1 MNAHSSW
8 LEKEE
13 GLNFP
18 EFLKPKVLK
27 AWSFKCR
34 YAWLWERWEGIA
46 LLMEKRQGRQPENR
60 QPGNKNLKTAWGTQ
74 QVGYLLLLELVSEIS
89 IHRETP
95 SGTKELGGIISFPTP
110 QHTQSSAG
118 PTQ

>member
-1 MNAHSSW
+1 
-8 LEKEE
+8 
-13 GLNFP
+13 
-18 EFLKPKVLK
+18 
-27 AWSFKCR
+27 
-34 YAWLWERWEGIA
+34 
-46 LLMEKRQGRQPENR
+46 MEKRQGRQPENR
-60 QPGNKNLKTAWGTQ
+60 QPGNKTAWGTQ

-118 PTQ
+118 PMQQELLNCLHQAQPIPLSALVEPTFPVKFASVPAWPDPLP